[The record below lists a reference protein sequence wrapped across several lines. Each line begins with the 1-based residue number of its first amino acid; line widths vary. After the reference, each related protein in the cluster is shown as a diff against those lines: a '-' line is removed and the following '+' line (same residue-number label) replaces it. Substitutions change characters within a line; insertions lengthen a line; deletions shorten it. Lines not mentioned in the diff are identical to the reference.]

1 MPFFKISF
9 LVPHI
14 PLLEI
19 YFCVLWRLLTFLLVC
34 KILNTCQVID
44 FGGGFSFESKGMPEW
59 EICGK
64 ERREEGREMFL
75 CFLEL
80 TSSMRVV
87 SQIPRELVNFFHGDL
102 KGERAGQGAALPGR
116 PKAQS
121 RQSLAPS

>member
-44 FGGGFSFESKGMPEW
+44 FGGGGSVLKVKV
-59 EICGK
+59 CRNGK
-64 ERREEGREMFL
+64 SAGKSGGRR
-75 CFLEL
+75 
-80 TSSMRVV
+80 
-87 SQIPRELVNFFHGDL
+87 
-102 KGERAGQGAALPGR
+102 GE
-116 PKAQS
+116 KCS
-121 RQSLAPS
+121 YVF